1 MDGQP
6 SQDATEIMEVY
17 TPQAA
22 KSPEPEVTELPAE
35 KRSLV
40 ELSSTTDTESC
51 EAYISRTVELL
62 ASVEPTATNPN
73 NEFSDEVKASTSDS
87 LAITPGLNELL
98 PNEEVPE
105 GVPRVVFLDKPD
117 EKITPAVTISEG
129 QDELVSPDRGV
140 VVTPTPNTVYQQE
153 KTEEEITENILHDEQ
168 LSNQVPMD
176 YRSQTDDDTCFGME
190 TDTGSLARSTLAQAL
205 YRPAEVQNITYPG
218 GSSSETV
225 PSEDPGPNPL
235 SATSRVLIKQCFTE
249 TNPICL
255 DPGHPVVAFNQ
266 EQITSILRIVA
277 DESARASFEMLNSV
291 VQRASRLNLDSNTKS
306 MAHRPTHSVSG
317 IDTDTDVGSVS
328 AITFDPNRD
337 NSSIGF
343 TSEAESHPDFQSSVT
358 LPTPPTVGDAGL
370 VNPGCRTDSPAIS
383 SPGTQ
388 TLAAVRKEAINEQRQ
403 TGKRVTARIKT
414 SGQGRPRRRVGRVMK
429 EEYFESMP
437 WTRVFVSGPFDP
449 RWNKHKIYCQICKCN
464 VSIQAKG
471 LKEILRHYAT
481 KRHLRKD
488 QRWRYEHLTIE
499 DLLTKRLRYQVRGRD
514 GKVLSN
520 YQLQLELPHFIE
532 SELVDIGTK
541 LPFYD
546 DAMAGRDYMTSS
558 PQNRARIQISVLGHF
573 LPLSGD
579 IQVLRALWQQI
590 GTAVNHQ
597 AIFSDIDWGTA
608 RLSVSSLLF

>member
-105 GVPRVVFLDKPD
+105 CVPRVVFLDKPD

-153 KTEEEITENILHDEQ
+153 NTEEEITENILHDEQ

-235 SATSRVLIKQCFTE
+235 SATSRVIIKQCFTE

-291 VQRASRLNLDSNTKS
+291 VQRASRLNLGSNTKS

-437 WTRVFVSGPFDP
+437 LTRVFVSGPVDP
-449 RWNKHKIYCQICKCN
+449 RWNN
-464 VSIQAKG
+464 
-471 LKEILRHYAT
+471 
-481 KRHLRKD
+481 
-488 QRWRYEHLTIE
+488 
-499 DLLTKRLRYQVRGRD
+499 
-514 GKVLSN
+514 N
-520 YQLQLELPHFIE
+520 
-532 SELVDIGTK
+532 
-541 LPFYD
+541 
-546 DAMAGRDYMTSS
+546 
-558 PQNRARIQISVLGHF
+558 
-573 LPLSGD
+573 
-579 IQVLRALWQQI
+579 
-590 GTAVNHQ
+590 
-597 AIFSDIDWGTA
+597 
-608 RLSVSSLLF
+608 

>member
-1 MDGQP
+1 M
-6 SQDATEIMEVY
+6 
-17 TPQAA
+17 
-22 KSPEPEVTELPAE
+22 
-35 KRSLV
+35 
-40 ELSSTTDTESC
+40 
-51 EAYISRTVELL
+51 
-62 ASVEPTATNPN
+62 
-73 NEFSDEVKASTSDS
+73 
-87 LAITPGLNELL
+87 
-98 PNEEVPE
+98 PE

-117 EKITPAVTISEG
+117 DKIIPTVTTSEG
-129 QDELVSPDRGV
+129 QNELVIPDRGV
-140 VVTPTPNTVYQQE
+140 VVTPTASTVVQQE
-153 KTEEEITENILHDEQ
+153 QTEEETAGSISNDEQ
-168 LSNQVPMD
+168 QSNQVPMD
-176 YRSQTDDDTCFGME
+176 YRSQTDEDTCFGME

-205 YRPAEVQNITYPG
+205 YRPAEVQNITCPG
-218 GSSSETV
+218 GSSSESV
-225 PSEDPGPNPL
+225 PSEVRKDPGPNLL
-235 SATSRVLIKQCFTE
+235 SATSRVIIKQCFTE
-249 TNPICL
+249 TNPICH
-255 DPGHPVVAFNQ
+255 DPGHPVLALNQ

-277 DESARASFEMLNSV
+277 DESAKASFEMLNSV
-291 VQRASRLNLDSNTKS
+291 VQRASKLNLGSNTKS
-306 MAHRPTHSVSG
+306 MAHRSTHSVSG

-328 AITFDPNRD
+328 AITFDPHRD
-337 NSSIGF
+337 NSSTGV

-370 VNPGCRTDSPAIS
+370 VDPGSRTDSPAIS

-437 WTRVFVSGPFDP
+437 WTRVFVSGQVDP

-464 VSIQAKG
+464 VSIRAKG
-471 LKEILRHYAT
+471 PKEILRHYAT
-481 KRHLRKD
+481 ERYLRKD
-488 QRWRYEHLTIE
+488 QRWRYEYLTIE
-499 DLLTKRLRYQVRGRD
+499 DLMTKRLRYQVRGRD

-579 IQVLRALWQQI
+579 IQVLRASWQHI
-590 GTAVNHQ
+590 GTVVNNQ

-608 RLSVSSLLF
+608 RHSVSNLLF